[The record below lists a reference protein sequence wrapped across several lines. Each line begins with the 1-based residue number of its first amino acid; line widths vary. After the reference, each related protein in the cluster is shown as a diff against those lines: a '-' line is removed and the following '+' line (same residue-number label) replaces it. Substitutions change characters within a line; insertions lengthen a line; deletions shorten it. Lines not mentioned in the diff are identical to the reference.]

1 MRKCLVLGSALNWM
15 QDVEAALDIS
25 EFDGVVA
32 AKRAGVYWPGTL
44 DAWVSLHPER
54 VIADKLERAALG
66 HPAASRIFVHDANS
80 IVRKHVTDVAEY
92 KFPLQRVSGSSGLF
106 AVKVAQLLGFER
118 LVLCGIPLDKTFGK
132 LDAGPKW
139 VAADAFRQGFEQALP
154 TIAPFTR
161 SMSGYTEKRLGR
173 PTLSWLEGE

>member
-1 MRKCLVLGSALNWM
+1 VRKCLVLGSALNWM

-32 AKRAGVYWPGTL
+32 AKRAGVYWPGKL

-54 VIADKLERAALG
+54 IEKDKKDRAALG
-66 HPAASRIFVHDANS
+66 FPSASRIFVHDANS
-80 IVRKHVTDVAEY
+80 LQKKHVTDIVEY

-118 LVLCGIPLDKTFGK
+118 LVLCGIPLDKSFGK
-132 LDAGPKW
+132 LDAGSKW

-154 TIAPFTR
+154 TIAQFTR
-161 SMSGYTEKRLGR
+161 SMSGYTERRLGR
-173 PTLSWLEGE
+173 PTPQWLEGE